1 MKMTVLQEALPGSAS
16 SLSLL
21 ASLNNTEN
29 ARKKEENRNQ
39 ENQLW
44 R

>member
-29 ARKKEENRNQ
+29 ARKEENRNQ